1 MVVTMEK
8 YLSLKRK
15 LLFEIEKKE
24 SWKLKAFQKVHPIL
38 NEQELSV
45 QSAE

>member
-24 SWKLKAFQKVHPIL
+24 RWKLKTFQKVQPIL

-45 QSAE
+45 QSAV